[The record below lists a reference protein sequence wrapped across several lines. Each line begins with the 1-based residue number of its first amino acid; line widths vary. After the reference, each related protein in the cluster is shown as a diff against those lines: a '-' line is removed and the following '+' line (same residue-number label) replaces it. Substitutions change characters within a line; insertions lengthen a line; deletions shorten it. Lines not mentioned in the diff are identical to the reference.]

1 MSKMVNMLSILWL
14 LKTRKQLT
22 AKELAEELEIS
33 IRTVYRYIDAL
44 CASGVPII
52 SDAGHNGG
60 YSLLNEFTKAPLF
73 FNLDEQKALVHAAK
87 FAIDAGY
94 PFSETLDEAISKL
107 KMYTNEEQLNHINR
121 HLRGFE
127 VIHPTIES
135 SLKSNLQDLEIAVA
149 ESYRLAIVYHKDRG
163 IEPQSRHIDPYGLVY
178 WKGKWYTVA
187 YCHLREE
194 IRSFR
199 IDRIQSLSRT
209 DEKFDRPLGFSART
223 FFLKGLLP
231 DSSQLEKLISVRIKG
246 NAHVLDDLCQHW
258 LFNHAL
264 IERKNDQALFKVDK
278 ESIHC
283 FVPYFLLTY
292 GKSITI
298 LEPTLLQEKLATISF
313 ELFNHYQNTSLH

>member
-14 LKTRKQLT
+14 LNTRKQMT

-73 FNLDEQKALVHAAK
+73 FNPDEQKALIHAAK

-94 PFSETLDEAISKL
+94 PFSEALDEAISKL
-107 KMYTNEEQLNHINR
+107 KRYTNEEQLKHINR

-127 VIHPTIES
+127 VIHPTVEP
-135 SLKSNLQDLEIAVA
+135 SLKSTLQDLEISVA
-149 ESYRLAIVYHKDRG
+149 ESYRLFIIYHKG
-163 IEPQSRHIDPYGLVY
+163 KETEPQSRHIDPYGLIY

-187 YCHLREE
+187 YCHLRKE

-209 DEKFDRPLGFSART
+209 DKKFDRPLGFSARS
-223 FFLKGLLP
+223 FFLKDLLP
-231 DSSQLEKLISVRIKG
+231 DSNQLEKLISVRIQGK
-246 NAHVLDDLCQHW
+246 AHALDDLCQHW
-258 LFNHAL
+258 LFSHAL
-264 IERKNDQALFKVDK
+264 IERSNNQALFKVDK
-278 ESIHC
+278 ESIHT
-283 FVPYFLLTY
+283 FVPYFLLPY

-298 LEPTLLQEKLATISF
+298 LEPTLLQEKLVTISF

>member
-73 FNLDEQKALVHAAK
+73 FNQDEQKALVHAAK

-107 KMYTNEEQLNHINR
+107 KMYTNEEQLNHINN

-127 VIHPTIES
+127 VIHPTVAP
-135 SLKSNLQDLEIAVA
+135 SLKSILQDLEMAVA
-149 ESYRLAIVYHKDRG
+149 DSYSVNIVYLKERE
-163 IEPQSRHIDPYGLVY
+163 IEPQSRYIDPYGIVY
-178 WKGKWYTVA
+178 WKSKWYTVA
-187 YCHLREE
+187 YCHLRKEV
-194 IRSFR
+194 RSFR
-199 IDRIQSLSRT
+199 MDRIQSLSKT
-209 DEKFDRPLGFSART
+209 DQKFDRPFGFSARSY
-223 FFLKGLLP
+223 FLKDLLP
-231 DSSQLEKLISVRIKG
+231 DSNQLDKLVSVRIEG

-264 IERKNDQALFKVDK
+264 IERRNNQALFKVDK
-278 ESIHC
+278 ESIHS
-283 FVPYFLLTY
+283 FVPYFLLPY
-292 GKSITI
+292 GKSLTI
-298 LEPTLLQEKLATISF
+298 LEPTLLQEQLATISF
-313 ELFNHYQNTSLH
+313 EIFKHYQNTSLH

>member
-73 FNLDEQKALVHAAK
+73 FNPDEQKALVHAAK

-94 PFSETLDEAISKL
+94 PFSETLEEAISKL
-107 KMYTNEEQLNHINR
+107 KMYTNEEQLNHINN

-127 VIHPTIES
+127 VIHPTVAP
-135 SLKSNLQDLEIAVA
+135 SLKSILQDLEMAVA
-149 ESYRLAIVYHKDRG
+149 DSYSVNIVYHKERE
-163 IEPQSRHIDPYGLVY
+163 IEPQSRHIDPYGIVY
-178 WKGKWYTVA
+178 WKSKWYTVA
-187 YCHLREE
+187 YCHLRKEV
-194 IRSFR
+194 RSFR
-199 IDRIQSLSRT
+199 IDRIQSLSKT
-209 DEKFDRPLGFSART
+209 DQKFDRPFGFSARSY
-223 FFLKGLLP
+223 FLKDLLP
-231 DSSQLEKLISVRIKG
+231 DSNQLDKLVSVRIES

-264 IERKNDQALFKVDK
+264 IERKNNQALFKVDK
-278 ESIHC
+278 ESIHS
-283 FVPYFLLTY
+283 FVPYFLLPY
-292 GKSITI
+292 GKSLTI
-298 LEPTLLQEKLATISF
+298 LEPALLQEKLATISF
-313 ELFNHYQNTSLH
+313 ELFKHYQNTSLH